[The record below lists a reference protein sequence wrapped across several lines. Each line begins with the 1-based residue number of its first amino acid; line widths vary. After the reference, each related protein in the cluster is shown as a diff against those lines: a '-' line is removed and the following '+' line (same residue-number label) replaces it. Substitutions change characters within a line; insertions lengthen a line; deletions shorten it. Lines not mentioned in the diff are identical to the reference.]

1 MTARSDRAVT
11 VRLSRTDAPSTTSSL
26 EQAPKAEMSSGQ
38 PQPGAFGLLCPLAQ
52 LSAGSGDAANAR
64 PMGAMLPLVKSLT
77 PICKE

>member
-1 MTARSDRAVT
+1 
-11 VRLSRTDAPSTTSSL
+11 
-26 EQAPKAEMSSGQ
+26 MSSGQ